1 MPEISKEQIKEL
13 VMEAK
18 SGNEAAFSEIYGS
31 FIAPIYRFVYFRVG
45 SKEEAEDLTQTVF
58 LRAWK
63 SLDKFDETTHF
74 STWLYT
80 IARNAVIDFWKKK
93 KCVLLE
99 DMEEE
104 PAEMTDFAHFEKEKD
119 WEKIKSAI
127 KNLNEDQ
134 QEIISL
140 RFIEDLSNAEI
151 SKKTGKSEVAIRQTQ
166 CRAIKQLRNI
176 LC

>member
-1 MPEISKEQIKEL
+1 MGKEQIKEL
-13 VMEAK
+13 VKAAK
-18 SGNEAAFSEIYGS
+18 DGNEPAFSEIYNS
-31 FIAPIYRFVYFRVG
+31 FITPIYRFVYFRVG

-63 SLDKFDETTHF
+63 ALDKFDETTYF
-74 STWLYT
+74 SPWLYT

-93 KCVLLE
+93 KCIPLE

-104 PAEMTDFAHFEKEKD
+104 LAETPDFSSFEKEADFTKVKD
-119 WEKIKSAI
+119 AI
-127 KNLNEDQ
+127 KNLNEGQ

-140 RFIEDLSNAEI
+140 RFIDDLSNAEI
-151 SKKTGKSEVAIRQTQ
+151 SKKTGKSEVAIRQIQ
-166 CRAIKQLRNI
+166 CRAIKQLKNI